1 MKTRSSVI
9 AVAVAAFLAV
19 SKAAAAETILDEATY
34 KLALPD
40 PWQVTRTGDA
50 IELTGPDGVK
60 ATLGSVPTD
69 PAGLTDSDA
78 NAKRGQALQRAL
90 AAEDQ
95 RLAKARLKVTAPW
108 RVSGLP
114 DGTLLREIVATSA
127 DESSFQASAIVSGR
141 TGLVVLSVS
150 GPKAALR
157 RYHEAR
163 AALAA
168 ISWK

>member
-9 AVAVAAFLAV
+9 AVAVVAFLAV
-19 SKAAAAETILDEATY
+19 STAAAAETILDEATY
-34 KLALPD
+34 KLTLPD
-40 PWQVTRTGDA
+40 PWQSTRTGNA

-60 ATLGSVPTD
+60 ATLGHVPTD
-69 PAGLTDSDA
+69 PAGLSDSDA
-78 NAKRGQALQRAL
+78 NAKRGQALQRAV

-95 RLAKARLKVTAPW
+95 RIAKAGLKATSPW

-127 DESSFQASAIVSGR
+127 DERSFQASAIVSGR

-150 GPKAALR
+150 GPKAALH
-157 RYHEAR
+157 RYTEAR